1 MVSANWPLSDKIGFL
16 VFLNKGTIYHRYCT
30 VARILKKRLVI
41 CYIIEVEK
49 KIIIENQQLYT
60 VCYQY
65 AKDLWT
71 SVIFFY

>member
-16 VFLNKGTIYHRYCT
+16 VFLNKGTIYYRYRT
-30 VARILKKRLVI
+30 VPRILKKRLGI

-49 KIIIENQQLYT
+49 KNIIENQQLYT
-60 VCYQY
+60 VCYQC